1 MFIVVL
7 FNVCLIPH
15 MILILWMG
23 SNPQRYQGLVNIPYE
38 ICLTMFFLNSILN
51 PIVYAIR
58 FQPFKVAFKLIFG
71 CIKSED
77 RATAINEASLWI
89 SKPCG
94 CRYIKSR
101 LISEIC
107 RTYWGKQ
114 LFSQWA
120 PLHPGVCKASRLC
133 RKPNRWLCVKSAQAP
148 DGEVSHCCQW
158 YMLYIVHNTI
168 HLNNR
173 TLCHSE

>member
-1 MFIVVL
+1 MRVSSPSGQTIREASQWRKNMRVVKNMMFIVVL

-77 RATAINEASLWI
+77 RATAINEASL
-89 SKPCG
+89 
-94 CRYIKSR
+94 
-101 LISEIC
+101 
-107 RTYWGKQ
+107 
-114 LFSQWA
+114 
-120 PLHPGVCKASRLC
+120 
-133 RKPNRWLCVKSAQAP
+133 
-148 DGEVSHCCQW
+148 
-158 YMLYIVHNTI
+158 
-168 HLNNR
+168 
-173 TLCHSE
+173 